1 LNLAQK
7 SRKEKMRVFSKI
19 QALACAIIGVTLCIA
34 PSFAAPATSNRCLR
48 LEVLKALAE
57 HASQHDYFRT
67 PEMTQSWVEYKNSPN
82 PVPQTIDLSS
92 WCLREACPV
101 LERTLPSKVEAQRTQ
116 YEHLLIGLKQGD
128 TVVFD
133 GRSFKLGKFLGAGNT
148 THIYEIQGTNQAIR
162 LPYLTDNYF
171 IDGAVVGD
179 PQAQSTRLQKI
190 RSFVTTTF
198 QHLRKKKGAVKIYH
212 LDPHDRFMLVEKIQG
227 KQNGTSFLKSIQNF
241 NFKIN
246 YYE

>member
-1 LNLAQK
+1 
-7 SRKEKMRVFSKI
+7 
-19 QALACAIIGVTLCIA
+19 
-34 PSFAAPATSNRCLR
+34 
-48 LEVLKALAE
+48 
-57 HASQHDYFRT
+57 
-67 PEMTQSWVEYKNSPN
+67 
-82 PVPQTIDLSS
+82 
-92 WCLREACPV
+92 
-101 LERTLPSKVEAQRTQ
+101 
-116 YEHLLIGLKQGD
+116 
-128 TVVFD
+128 
-133 GRSFKLGKFLGAGNT
+133 LGAGNT

-227 KQNGTSFLKSIQNF
+227 KQNGTSFLKSIQKSPTQELDQNQGLTF
-241 NFKIN
+241 PSPRFKQVSELTPLENQKLQQLLQLMIEN
-246 YYE
+246 QEGVQSKWGASPGKFSFSSGAPRQYIWDEAHSKWVVVDAESPNAHD